1 MPLLS
6 PEVIHVDKKKIL
18 EHIKRYAVT
27 YLFIAL
33 SIFFIVVSGLDMNY
47 VCSQLLLRL
56 NRNAFIVLALIIP
69 IIAGMGINFA
79 ITIGAMAA
87 QIGLLLVLNW
97 NITGVKGVLVA
108 AAITLPLGLL
118 FGFLIGKLLNKMK
131 GQETIGSMI
140 LGYFANGAY
149 QLLFLFIFGNIIP
162 LNSNVTIVGAKG
174 VQNTLNLTGD
184 AGLYKAIDGIWAIPF
199 LTAVYILCG
208 VLVIYAIIM
217 FAKKDFS
224 GKKLV
229 VYVILSAL
237 LAGAASLPVVRD
249 IFSGANGGRKI
260 TIPIVTWL
268 LVLLLCLFNTMI
280 VRTRLGQKFRAVG
293 QNRVVANASGIN
305 VDRTRLIAIM
315 ISTVLAGWGQII
327 FMQSEG
333 IGTFQT
339 YAAHEQV
346 GLYAGAAILVGG
358 ASIDRAT
365 NIQALL
371 GTFLFHSLFIT
382 AQSAASNLFGDSVIG
397 EYFRAFLSYGV
408 IAVALVIYAW
418 RGTKNVKKAMAEKA
432 AEGVEKKA
440 PAAE

>member
-1 MPLLS
+1 MTNRSFGSKLGDNL
-6 PEVIHVDKKKIL
+6 KK
-18 EHIKRYAVT
+18 YAVT
-27 YLFIAL
+27 YLFIAISL
-33 SIFFIVVSGLDMNY
+33 FFILVSGLDMNY

-87 QIGLLLVLNW
+87 QIGLLLTINW
-97 NITGVKGVLVA
+97 GVTGFAGILLA

-149 QLLFLFIFGNIIP
+149 QLLFLFIFGSIIP
-162 LNSNVTIVGAKG
+162 LNPNVTIVGSTG
-174 VQNTLNLTGD
+174 VQNTLNLTG
-184 AGLYKAIDGIWAIPF
+184 ATGLYTAVDGILQIPF
-199 LTAVYILCG
+199 MTALYILCG
-208 VLVIYAIIM
+208 VLVVWSIVQHLLKKSSLKKTVIYVALSVVI
-217 FAKKDFS
+217 AGVFS
-224 GKKLV
+224 IP
-229 VYVILSAL
+229 VIS
-237 LAGAASLPVVRD
+237 GV
-249 IFSGANGGRKI
+249 FNGANGGRKI
-260 TIPIVTWL
+260 TIPLVTWGI
-268 LVLLLCLFNTMI
+268 VLLLCLFNTFIMK
-280 VRTRLGQKFRAVG
+280 TRLGQKFRAVG
-293 QNRVVANASGIN
+293 QDRTVANASGIN
-305 VDRTRLIAIM
+305 VDRTRIIAIM
-315 ISTVLAGWGQII
+315 ISTVLAGWGQIM

-365 NIQALL
+365 NLQALI

-382 AQSAASNLFGDSVIG
+382 AQSAASNLFGDSAVG

-408 IAVALVIYAW
+408 IALALVIYAW
-418 RGTKNVKKAMAEKA
+418 RGTQQRKAGNIKLDARRGAKAVK
-432 AEGVEKKA
+432 GN
-440 PAAE
+440 